1 MKLSPFKNQGKA
13 QFPISVQRNT
23 DSMHEKSPAEI
34 PSAGPFYV
42 RLIYVVFGDL
52 PHNYSATLLLKQRL
66 ATPSSRFN
74 QIQPK
79 FYRIAILLSN
89 FQEPKGSDLV
99 EFGRILVNKKY
110 T

>member
-1 MKLSPFKNQGKA
+1 MKIAIDFRG
-13 QFPISVQRNT
+13 
-23 DSMHEKSPAEI
+23 
-34 PSAGPFYV
+34 
-42 RLIYVVFGDL
+42 
-52 PHNYSATLLLKQRL
+52 NYLATLLLKQ
-66 ATPSSRFN
+66 RFN